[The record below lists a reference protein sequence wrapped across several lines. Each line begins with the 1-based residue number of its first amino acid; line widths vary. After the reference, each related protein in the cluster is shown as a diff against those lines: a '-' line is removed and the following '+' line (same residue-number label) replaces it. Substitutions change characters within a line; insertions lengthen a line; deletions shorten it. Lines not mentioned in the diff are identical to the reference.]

1 MPRYTTDELKAL
13 LAGQL
18 SPERES
24 EIAHDI
30 ELDST
35 LRNRLESLSG
45 SGIWSIGSAPVP
57 IESSSPQI
65 ENIIERVV
73 SESRIER
80 VSGSG
85 LMDDLTYSARMES
98 DEPVLVPGIRIIREI
113 GRGGMGIVYEGW
125 DELVGRKVAIKR
137 LLPIRSSSSNA
148 KERMMQEARAAGSL
162 IHPHI
167 VSIYGVHLQNEMP
180 ILVQQ
185 YVEGETLQS
194 RIDSERLLSWQE
206 CVDVAKQ
213 IASGL
218 EAAHAAGIIHRD
230 LKPDNILIEKET
242 NVVRIAD
249 FGIAKQSSS
258 SGLTVTDQVAGTPA
272 YMSPEQTAGEALDAR
287 SDLFSLGAVLFAAA
301 TGKPPFGLDDPFV
314 VMDRIRNQDAAIL
327 KSLRPDYPDWLSRV
341 VERLLS
347 KDRQNRIANAEELSK
362 VLTHQIELPDSD
374 PITGSHRYA
383 LLAVALCAF
392 AMLSVFAWSRFPDSA
407 QLRKTNRQAAI
418 VEPTP
423 LSFVPTKPVWNRRN
437 NSEFDSL
444 ASAVESAI
452 NGDIIEIG
460 EDLECVPIAIQAKHL
475 TLKGSA
481 SRRPLLKSAES
492 SNPVNPSDA
501 YFLRSDSDLTLDGID
516 IDWQTTTQFPFF
528 NGEKILNAVVGSAP
542 GTRMTIRDC
551 TIHRSPGGVGVAVGG
566 NLNAQ
571 NVTIRGATIALA
583 WLGQHSQ
590 ADIENCTLDGRIG
603 VAIMYPLANVVTYKK
618 SQIQIKHSI
627 IRAVDAVSPML
638 ARQIDEPVIL
648 QIQDSILDSK
658 HAVSLMSLS
667 NVLREK
673 IEAQPVANFK
683 SCIDWREARCV
694 YNENCEHLITRRIK
708 NVERRYSTNVSTLKQ
723 WQDIVY
729 TETEQDSRSI
739 GVQLTR
745 LPDGPE
751 SQGNPIYQIQ
761 SSTEQPLPP
770 WAREAG
776 PTITDGSEL

>member
-30 ELDST
+30 EFDST
-35 LRNRLESLSG
+35 LRSRLESLSG

-80 VSGSG
+80 VSGFESS
-85 LMDDLTYSARMES
+85 DDLAFSARMES
-98 DEPVLVPGIRIIREI
+98 DEPVLVPGIRIVREI

-125 DELVGRKVAIKR
+125 DELVGRKIAIKR

-148 KERMMQEARAAGSL
+148 KERMIQEARAAGSL

-194 RIDSERLLSWQE
+194 RIDTERYLSWQE

-230 LKPDNILIEKET
+230 LKPDNILIEKGT

-272 YMSPEQTAGEALDAR
+272 YMSPEQTAGETLDAR

-314 VMDRIRNQDAAIL
+314 VMDRIRNQEAAIL

-341 VERLLS
+341 LERLLS

-362 VLTHQIELPDSD
+362 VLTYQIELPNSD
-374 PITGSHRYA
+374 PLTGSHRYA
-383 LLAVALCAF
+383 FLAVALCAF
-392 AMLSVFAWSRFPDSA
+392 AMLSVFAWSRFPNSA
-407 QLRKTNRQAAI
+407 QLREANRQAAI
-418 VEPTP
+418 VEPTTLP
-423 LSFVPTKPVWNRRN
+423 FVPTKPVWNRRN

-452 NGDIIEIG
+452 DGDVIEIG
-460 EDLECVPIAIQAKHL
+460 EDLECVPIAIQAKNL

-481 SRRPLLKSAES
+481 SHRPLLKSAES
-492 SNPVNPSDA
+492 SNSANQTDA

-516 IDWQTTTQFPFF
+516 IDWQTTTQFPLF

-551 TIHRSPGGVGVAVGG
+551 TILRSPGGVGVAVGG

-571 NVTIRGATIALA
+571 NVTIRGASIALA

-590 ADIENCTLDGRIG
+590 ADLGNCTLDGRIG

-673 IEAQPVANFK
+673 IESQPVANLK
-683 SCIDWREARCV
+683 SCIEWREARCV

-723 WQDIVY
+723 WQDQVHS
-729 TETEQDSRSI
+729 ENEQDSRSI

-745 LPDGPE
+745 LPDEPDSLGKPV
-751 SQGNPIYQIQ
+751 YQMQ
-761 SSTEQPLPP
+761 SSTEQPLPQ

-776 PTITDGSEL
+776 PTIVYRTEQ